1 MFSKFVTHTNFTS
14 SGTSGSTS
22 TLSIAARLTL
32 WQAVCGFVVLVAV
45 TSLLY
50 WTLVKSLE
58 RDDDQF
64 LGERMAVLLPLLAG
78 SADSPA
84 ELAAE
89 ITRESGGH
97 NPARLYIR
105 LLTSDGTILGET
117 AGMAHALPSELFP
130 KPPARGSAG
139 MEQFDLD
146 TIAGRPFRVATAA
159 VSAIGATSTTIV
171 HLALDRTREEL
182 LLRTYGT
189 YMGIMLLIG
198 LLLFAVTTWLISGRG
213 MRPVASF
220 TRIVQEVQANRMH
233 PRVGA
238 GHWPG
243 ELTELA
249 GSFDAML
256 ERLERAFQAL
266 DRFSADIA
274 HELRTPLNILRGEAE
289 VALQH
294 AVSSNEY
301 RAVLES
307 SLEEYNRLS
316 RLVDALLFLA
326 RAEHGSDEIQ
336 KKTLDARSEALA
348 VCDFYETVAAEHR
361 VAMNVTGN
369 AALVADSMLV
379 RRSLSNLLSNA
390 LRHTPQGG
398 TVQISIAQST
408 NFGVTIEVSDSGCG
422 IAPEH
427 LPRVFDRFYRADE
440 ARARDAEGA
449 GLGLAIVKTIMTL
462 HGGSVVIDNNP
473 AGGATVTLSFP

>member
-1 MFSKFVTHTNFTS
+1 MFSKFVTHNFTS
-14 SGTSGSTS
+14 SGTSNSTS

-32 WQAVCGFVVLVAV
+32 WQAMCGMVVLVAV

-50 WTLVKSLE
+50 WTLVKSLDS
-58 RDDDQF
+58 DDDQF
-64 LGERMAVLLPLLAG
+64 LSERMAVLLPLLAAR
-78 SADSPA
+78 ADSPA

-97 NPARLYIR
+97 NRARLYIR
-105 LLTSDGTILGET
+105 LLAGDGTILGET

-130 KPPARGSAG
+130 KLLDRGSAG
-139 MEQFDLD
+139 IKHFDLD
-146 TIAGRPFRVATAA
+146 TTAGRPFRAATAV
-159 VSAIGATSTTIV
+159 VSAVGATNTTIV
-171 HLALDRTREEL
+171 HMALDRTREEL
-182 LLRTYGT
+182 LLRTYRT
-189 YMGIMLLIG
+189 YMGIMLVIG
-198 LLLFAVTTWLISGRG
+198 LLLFAVTTWLISGRA

-220 TRIVQEVQANRMH
+220 TRIVQEIQANRMH

-249 GSFDAML
+249 RSFDAML

-266 DRFSADIA
+266 ERFSADIA
-274 HELRTPLNILRGEAE
+274 HELRSPLNILRGEAE

-294 AVSSNEY
+294 AVSSDEY

-307 SLEEYNRLS
+307 SLEEYDRLS

-336 KKTLDARSEALA
+336 KKTLDARAEALA

-361 VAMNVTGN
+361 VTMNVTGN
-369 AALVADSMLV
+369 AALLADPMLV

-390 LRHTPQGG
+390 LRHTPMGG
-398 TVQISIAQST
+398 TVQISIAQSI
-408 NFGVTIEVSDSGCG
+408 NRGVTIEVADTGCG
-422 IAPEH
+422 IAAEH

-449 GLGLAIVKTIMTL
+449 GLGLAIVKAIMAL
-462 HGGSVVIDNNP
+462 HGGSVAIDNNP
-473 AGGATVTLSFP
+473 ARGATVTLCFP